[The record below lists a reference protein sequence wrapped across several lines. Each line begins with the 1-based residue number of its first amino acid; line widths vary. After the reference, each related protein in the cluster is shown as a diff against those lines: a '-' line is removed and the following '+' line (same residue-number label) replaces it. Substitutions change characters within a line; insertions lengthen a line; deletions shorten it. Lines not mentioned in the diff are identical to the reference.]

1 MTPNPMASDVPELAR
16 RRVQVVAYDAE
27 WPRIFERLK
36 AAIRDAVRDAADAI
50 EHVGSTSVPG
60 LAAKPIIDI
69 DVVVADEAD
78 VAEAIAMLAAA
89 GYPHKGDAGVPGRE
103 AFDQPPHL
111 PEHHLYLC
119 VEGAGPLVAHLRLR
133 DHLRANPGTAREYAA
148 LKRELTA
155 AYGDD
160 REGYTEAKTVFIER
174 VLAGG

>member
-1 MTPNPMASDVPELAR
+1 VGEPIVISEYDPRWPELFCELRDGLPAGLRMRAR
-16 RRVQVVAYDAE
+16 S
-27 WPRIFERLK
+27 
-36 AAIRDAVRDAADAI
+36 I
-50 EHVGSTSVPG
+50 EHIGSTAVPG

-103 AFDQPPHL
+103 AFDQPAHL
-111 PEHHLYLC
+111 PEHHLYVC
-119 VEGAGPLVAHLRLR
+119 VEGTGPLVAHLRLR

-148 LKRELTA
+148 LKRELA
-155 AYGDD
+155 ATYEDD
-160 REGYTEAKTVFIER
+160 RAGYTEAKTAFIEA

>member
-1 MTPNPMASDVPELAR
+1 LNPGAVGEPIVISEYDPRWPALFCEL
-16 RRVQVVAYDAE
+16 
-27 WPRIFERLK
+27 
-36 AAIRDAVRDAADAI
+36 RDALPAGLRMCARSI
-50 EHVGSTSVPG
+50 EHVGSMAVPG

-160 REGYTEAKTVFIER
+160 REGYTEAKTAFIER

>member
-1 MTPNPMASDVPELAR
+1 VGEPIVIREYDPRWPELFCELRDGLPAGLRMRAR
-16 RRVQVVAYDAE
+16 S
-27 WPRIFERLK
+27 
-36 AAIRDAVRDAADAI
+36 I
-50 EHVGSTSVPG
+50 EHVGSTAVPG

-89 GYPHKGDAGVPGRE
+89 GYPHKGDAGVPGRA
-103 AFDQPPHL
+103 AFDQPQHL
-111 PEHHLYLC
+111 PEHHLYVC

-133 DHLRANPGTAREYAA
+133 DHLRANPDTAGEYAA
-148 LKRELTA
+148 LKRELAA

-160 REGYTEAKTVFIER
+160 REGYTEAKTAFIEA

>member
-1 MTPNPMASDVPELAR
+1 MNPGAVGEPIVISEYDPRWPALFCEL
-16 RRVQVVAYDAE
+16 
-27 WPRIFERLK
+27 
-36 AAIRDAVRDAADAI
+36 RDARPAGLRMCARSI
-50 EHVGSTSVPG
+50 EHVGSTAVPG

-160 REGYTEAKTVFIER
+160 REGYTEAKTAFIER

>member
-1 MTPNPMASDVPELAR
+1 LNPGAVGEPIVISEYDPRWPALFCEL
-16 RRVQVVAYDAE
+16 
-27 WPRIFERLK
+27 
-36 AAIRDAVRDAADAI
+36 RDALPAGLRMCARSI
-50 EHVGSTSVPG
+50 EHVGSTAVPG

>member
-1 MTPNPMASDVPELAR
+1 MISEYDPRWPALFCEL
-16 RRVQVVAYDAE
+16 
-27 WPRIFERLK
+27 
-36 AAIRDAVRDAADAI
+36 RDALPAGLRMCARSI
-50 EHVGSTSVPG
+50 EHVGSMAVPG

-160 REGYTEAKTVFIER
+160 REGYTEAKTAFIER

>member
-1 MTPNPMASDVPELAR
+1 LNPGAVGEPIVISEYDPRWPALFCEL
-16 RRVQVVAYDAE
+16 
-27 WPRIFERLK
+27 
-36 AAIRDAVRDAADAI
+36 RDALPAGLRMCARSI
-50 EHVGSTSVPG
+50 EHVGSTAVPG

-160 REGYTEAKTVFIER
+160 RAGYTEAKTAFIEA
-174 VLAGG
+174 VLAGE

>member
-1 MTPNPMASDVPELAR
+1 MRAR
-16 RRVQVVAYDAE
+16 S
-27 WPRIFERLK
+27 
-36 AAIRDAVRDAADAI
+36 I
-50 EHVGSTSVPG
+50 EHIGSTAVPG

-111 PEHHLYLC
+111 
-119 VEGAGPLVAHLRLR
+119 
-133 DHLRANPGTAREYAA
+133 RANPGTAREYAA
-148 LKRELTA
+148 LKRELA
-155 AYGDD
+155 ATHRDD
-160 REGYTEAKTVFIER
+160 RASYTEAKTAFIEA

>member
-1 MTPNPMASDVPELAR
+1 MNPGAVGEPIVISEYDPRWPALFCELRDGLPAGLRMCAR
-16 RRVQVVAYDAE
+16 S
-27 WPRIFERLK
+27 
-36 AAIRDAVRDAADAI
+36 I
-50 EHVGSTSVPG
+50 EHVGSTAVPG

-148 LKRELTA
+148 LKRELAA

-160 REGYTEAKTVFIER
+160 REGYTEAKTAFIER

>member
-1 MTPNPMASDVPELAR
+1 MISEYDPRWPALFCEL
-16 RRVQVVAYDAE
+16 
-27 WPRIFERLK
+27 
-36 AAIRDAVRDAADAI
+36 RDALPAGLRMCARSI
-50 EHVGSTSVPG
+50 EHVGSTAVPG

-160 REGYTEAKTVFIER
+160 REGYTEAKTASIER

>member
-1 MTPNPMASDVPELAR
+1 MNPGAVGEPIVISEYDPRWPALFCEL
-16 RRVQVVAYDAE
+16 
-27 WPRIFERLK
+27 
-36 AAIRDAVRDAADAI
+36 RDALPAGLRMCARSI
-50 EHVGSTSVPG
+50 EHVGTAVPG

>member
-1 MTPNPMASDVPELAR
+1 MISEYDPRWTKLFCELRDGLPAGLRMRAR
-16 RRVQVVAYDAE
+16 S
-27 WPRIFERLK
+27 
-36 AAIRDAVRDAADAI
+36 I
-50 EHVGSTSVPG
+50 EHIGSTAVPG

-160 REGYTEAKTVFIER
+160 REGYTEAKTAFIER

>member
-1 MTPNPMASDVPELAR
+1 VGEPIVISEYDPRWPELFCELRDGLPAGLRMRAR
-16 RRVQVVAYDAE
+16 S
-27 WPRIFERLK
+27 
-36 AAIRDAVRDAADAI
+36 I
-50 EHVGSTSVPG
+50 EHVGSTAVPG

-89 GYPHKGDAGVPGRE
+89 GYPHKGDAGVPGRA
-103 AFDQPPHL
+103 AFDQPQHL
-111 PEHHLYLC
+111 PEHHLYVC

-133 DHLRANPGTAREYAA
+133 DHLRANPDTAGEYAA
-148 LKRELTA
+148 LKRELAA

-160 REGYTEAKTVFIER
+160 REGYTEAKAAFIEA

>member
-1 MTPNPMASDVPELAR
+1 MNPGAVGEPIVISEYDPRWPALFCEL
-16 RRVQVVAYDAE
+16 
-27 WPRIFERLK
+27 
-36 AAIRDAVRDAADAI
+36 RDALPAGLRMCARSI
-50 EHVGSTSVPG
+50 EHVGSTAVPG

>member
-1 MTPNPMASDVPELAR
+1 MNPGAVGEPIVISEYDPRWPALFCEL
-16 RRVQVVAYDAE
+16 
-27 WPRIFERLK
+27 
-36 AAIRDAVRDAADAI
+36 RDALPAGLRMCARSI
-50 EHVGSTSVPG
+50 EHVGSTAVPG

-133 DHLRANPGTAREYAA
+133 ITCARIPAPPASTRRSSASSRPPTETIARATRRPRRRSSSACWQVG
-148 LKRELTA
+148 
-155 AYGDD
+155 
-160 REGYTEAKTVFIER
+160 R
-174 VLAGG
+174 VRA

>member
-1 MTPNPMASDVPELAR
+1 MISEYDPRWPALFCEL
-16 RRVQVVAYDAE
+16 
-27 WPRIFERLK
+27 
-36 AAIRDAVRDAADAI
+36 RDALPAGLRMCARSI
-50 EHVGSTSVPG
+50 EHVGSTAVPG

>member
-1 MTPNPMASDVPELAR
+1 LNPGAVGEPIVISEYDPRWPALFCEL
-16 RRVQVVAYDAE
+16 
-27 WPRIFERLK
+27 
-36 AAIRDAVRDAADAI
+36 RDALPAGLRMCARSI
-50 EHVGSTSVPG
+50 EHVGSTAVPG

-148 LKRELTA
+148 LKRD
-155 AYGDD
+155 GDD
-160 REGYTEAKTVFIER
+160 REGYTEAKTAFIER

>member
-1 MTPNPMASDVPELAR
+1 VGEPIVISEYDPHWPELFRELRDRLPAGLRMRAR
-16 RRVQVVAYDAE
+16 S
-27 WPRIFERLK
+27 
-36 AAIRDAVRDAADAI
+36 I
-50 EHVGSTSVPG
+50 EHIGSTAVPG

-111 PEHHLYLC
+111 PEHHLYVC
-119 VEGAGPLVAHLRLR
+119 VEGAPPLVAHLRLR

-148 LKRELTA
+148 LKRELAA

-160 REGYTEAKTVFIER
+160 RAGYTEAKTAFIEAA
-174 VLAGG
+174 LAGG

>member
-1 MTPNPMASDVPELAR
+1 MISEYDPRWTKLFCELRDGLPAGLRMRAR
-16 RRVQVVAYDAE
+16 S
-27 WPRIFERLK
+27 
-36 AAIRDAVRDAADAI
+36 I
-50 EHVGSTSVPG
+50 EHVGSTAVPG

-111 PEHHLYLC
+111 PGHHLYVC
-119 VEGAGPLVAHLRLR
+119 VEGAEPLVEHLRLR

-160 REGYTEAKTVFIER
+160 REGYTEAKTAFIER

>member
-1 MTPNPMASDVPELAR
+1 LNPGAVGEPIVISEYDPRWPALFCEL
-16 RRVQVVAYDAE
+16 
-27 WPRIFERLK
+27 
-36 AAIRDAVRDAADAI
+36 RDALPAGLRMCARSI
-50 EHVGSTSVPG
+50 EHVGSTAVPG

-160 REGYTEAKTVFIER
+160 REGYTEAKTAFIER

>member
-1 MTPNPMASDVPELAR
+1 MISEYDPAWPALFCELRDGLPAGLRMRAR
-16 RRVQVVAYDAE
+16 S
-27 WPRIFERLK
+27 
-36 AAIRDAVRDAADAI
+36 I
-50 EHVGSTSVPG
+50 EHVGSTAVPG

-69 DVVVADEAD
+69 DIVVADQAD
-78 VAEAIAMLAAA
+78 VAEAITMLAAA

-160 REGYTEAKTVFIER
+160 REGYTEAKTAFIER

>member
-1 MTPNPMASDVPELAR
+1 VGEPIVISEYDPRWPALFCEL
-16 RRVQVVAYDAE
+16 
-27 WPRIFERLK
+27 
-36 AAIRDAVRDAADAI
+36 RDALPAGLRMCARSI
-50 EHVGSTSVPG
+50 EHVGSTAVPG

-160 REGYTEAKTVFIER
+160 REGYTEAKTAFIER

>member
-1 MTPNPMASDVPELAR
+1 LNPGAVGEPIVISEYDPRWPALFCEL
-16 RRVQVVAYDAE
+16 
-27 WPRIFERLK
+27 
-36 AAIRDAVRDAADAI
+36 RDALPAGLRMCVRSI
-50 EHVGSTSVPG
+50 EHVGSTAVPG

-160 REGYTEAKTVFIER
+160 REGYTEAKTAFIER

>member
-1 MTPNPMASDVPELAR
+1 MISEYDPRWPALFCEL
-16 RRVQVVAYDAE
+16 
-27 WPRIFERLK
+27 
-36 AAIRDAVRDAADAI
+36 RDALPAGLRMCARSI
-50 EHVGSTSVPG
+50 EHVGSTAVPG

-160 REGYTEAKTVFIER
+160 REGYTEAKTAFIER

>member
-1 MTPNPMASDVPELAR
+1 VISEYDPRWPALFCEL
-16 RRVQVVAYDAE
+16 
-27 WPRIFERLK
+27 
-36 AAIRDAVRDAADAI
+36 RDALPAGLRMCARSI
-50 EHVGSTSVPG
+50 EHVGSTAVPG

-160 REGYTEAKTVFIER
+160 REGYTEAKTAFIER

>member
-1 MTPNPMASDVPELAR
+1 MISEYDPAWPALFCELRDGLPAGLRMRAR
-16 RRVQVVAYDAE
+16 S
-27 WPRIFERLK
+27 
-36 AAIRDAVRDAADAI
+36 I
-50 EHVGSTSVPG
+50 EHVGSTAVPG

-69 DVVVADEAD
+69 DIVVADQAD

-111 PEHHLYLC
+111 PEHHLYVC

-148 LKRELTA
+148 LKRELA
-155 AYGDD
+155 DAYGDD
-160 REGYTEAKTVFIER
+160 RAGYTEAKTAFIEA

>member
-1 MTPNPMASDVPELAR
+1 VSESIVISEYDPRWPELFC
-16 RRVQVVAYDAE
+16 E
-27 WPRIFERLK
+27 L
-36 AAIRDAVRDAADAI
+36 RDGLPAGLRMRAWSI
-50 EHVGSTSVPG
+50 EHVGSTAVPG

-89 GYPHKGDAGVPGRE
+89 GYPHKGDAGVPGRA
-103 AFDQPPHL
+103 AFDQPQHL
-111 PEHHLYLC
+111 PEHHLYVC

-133 DHLRANPGTAREYAA
+133 DHLRANPDTAGEYAA
-148 LKRELTA
+148 LKRGLAA

-160 REGYTEAKTVFIER
+160 RAGYTEAKTAFIEA